1 MSGNVPLP
9 AARLWGGRPGP
20 AARHFWA
27 RAVGARGPIT
37 SPTACP
43 FVSGRCALQ
52 GWQEG
57 VARGVTCAVVRG
69 VCG

>member
-1 MSGNVPLP
+1 MSCNVPLP
-9 AARLWGGRPGP
+9 AARLWGGRPDP
-20 AARHFWA
+20 AAHHFGA

-37 SPTACP
+37 GPTACP
-43 FVSGRCALQ
+43 FVSGRCALR

-57 VARGVTCAVVRG
+57 VARGVIRAVVRG